1 MTAQEMNIAIH
12 EWRGFRR
19 HTSTTDPFKC
29 DVCGLRFSSSIW
41 AHWELPKFWC
51 GDPDLKGTPDYSGD
65 LNAIHEAENSLDPLL
80 RNDFIANL
88 WTVTGNEANSQT
100 FWSEYNFRAIFACIH
115 ATAEQRCEAL
125 LKTLNLW
132 KETEDAR

>member
-1 MTAQEMNIAIH
+1 MNAQEMNIAIH

-51 GDPDLKGTPDYSGD
+51 GDPDLKGTPNYAED
-65 LNAIHEAENSLDPLL
+65 LNAMFEAEVMLKDYKNGGFYMRYLHLLGNSCEPEILAIHTPAV
-80 RNDFIANL
+80 I
-88 WTVTGNEANSQT
+88 
-100 FWSEYNFRAIFACIH
+100 RAK
-115 ATAEQRCEAL
+115 AL

-132 KETEDAR
+132 KETEASK